1 MDAAMPEP
9 STDGSPTVGAT
20 KSGVKCWL
28 SQWREQFPRPPR
40 RTRDD
45 NVKHWMATLKN
56 YRKAASGARN
66 LLLLFVPPDE
76 RGAR

>member
-45 NVKHWMATLKN
+45 NVKHLDGNVK
-56 YRKAASGARN
+56 KLPQSG
-66 LLLLFVPPDE
+66 E
-76 RGAR
+76 RSEESAPSFCSAG